1 MPQPIDLGKLRFS
14 YNGIFNNE
22 KLYEINDVVKYGGSA
37 YVYTNNI
44 SASGN
49 FPTNNTY
56 WAKMVDGIQY
66 EDDWS
71 ASAVYQVNDVVNYGP
86 QTFIALS
93 DNTNTDPSLNPN
105 TWDVFTGGIE
115 FVGVWASAATY
126 FPKQVVR
133 LGGST
138 YIAQL
143 KHTSSGSFL
152 ADHIEGKWV
161 PFTNG
166 FEYLGLWQAFRP
178 YLPGDIVNDGVSA
191 YLAVG
196 EFTSGEDFNLEKL
209 DTAKWQLFVQGA
221 DYLPSQLGQSGKIL
235 TTDGTNPLWV
245 KDVELGETVVLQ
257 KLFVGETSQAF
268 SASAGLTSPIAIFG
282 LDSGEDPYAQVSFQ
296 NASPLSSTDLIV
308 YSDSGDDLS
317 GWMDMGITGSQ
328 FEQSEFGI
336 TGAENGYIFFEAP
349 VDTTGTGNMVIATG
363 GNGTQNAIII
373 AAGGFETGRSQIVIL
388 PDDRVH
394 VEIATE
400 STSPSNGALTVLGGA
415 GIQGNLNVLG
425 NVGVQGN
432 INLVGNISVG
442 GGQFV
447 TENLSSS
454 DPLLFVG
461 NANPAND
468 YDLGFMAEQKLPSAS
483 ARALFGMERMSA
495 SSVLLETKR
504 YNISFIEVVTG
515 TNVPV
520 DAPAQV
526 ANVTLDQI
534 HDLKPGDF
542 VDITNLN
549 DSSLNGIQPIFAVT
563 STSFSFRTNVNNF
576 ELLSDAGTA
585 QYHMRAED
593 KIMVVG
599 DVVTIS
605 GASAVFNGSTKLTS
619 VNPKQIT
626 FAKPSG
632 ISASATL
639 ADHDISL
646 GTAFRNTRT
655 IFSGL
660 TKNHDNNQWYLITGL
675 EEKPLNDIDFDD
687 IDCDFL
693 HVGMLYTKYGV
704 NVFPNEGFRDVIID
718 NPIHGTMVYV
728 QDKKAQQYYSS
739 QNRWESIEFDSFVS
753 PLLLMGV

>member
-14 YNGIFNNE
+14 YNGIFDNT
-22 KLYEINDVVKYGGSA
+22 KLYEVNDVVKYGGSA
-37 YVYTNNI
+37 YVYTNNL

-49 FPTNNTY
+49 IPTNNTY
-56 WAKMVDGIQY
+56 WAKMVDGVQY

-71 ASAVYQVNDVVNYGP
+71 ASASYQVNDVVKFGP

-93 DNTNTDPSLNPN
+93 DNTNTDPSTNPSV
-105 TWDVFTGGIE
+105 WDIFTGGIE

-126 FPKQVVR
+126 YPKQVVR

-138 YIAQL
+138 YIAVQ
-143 KHTSSGSFL
+143 KHTSGASFL
-152 ADHIEGKWV
+152 VDHQAGKWT

-166 FEYLGLWQAFRP
+166 FQYLGLWQSNSP

-191 YLAVG
+191 FLAVG
-196 EFTSGEDFNLEKL
+196 EFTSGEDFELEKL

-221 DYLPSQLGQSGKIL
+221 DYLPSQLGQAGKIL

-257 KLFVGETSQAF
+257 KLFVGETAQAF
-268 SASAGLTSPIAIFG
+268 NASAVLTSPIAVFG

-296 NASPLSSTDLIV
+296 NLSPESSTDLIV
-308 YSDSGDDLS
+308 YTDRGDDSS
-317 GWMDMGITGSQ
+317 GWMDMGITGSE

-336 TGAENGYIFFEAP
+336 TGHENGYIFFEAP
-349 VDTTGTGNMVIATG
+349 ADTTGTGNMVIATG
-363 GNGTQNAIII
+363 GNGTQNAIIV
-373 AAGGFETGRSQIVIL
+373 AAGGFETGRSQMVIL

-394 VEIATE
+394 IEIATE

-415 GIQGNLNVLG
+415 GVQGNLNVLG

-432 INLVGNISVG
+432 INLVGNITVG

-461 NANPAND
+461 NANPGDN

-504 YNISFIEVVTG
+504 YNISFVEVVVG
-515 TNVPV
+515 TNVPAG
-520 DAPAQV
+520 APANV

-534 HDLKPGDF
+534 HDLEPGDF
-542 VDITNLN
+542 VEISNFSDTG
-549 DSSLNGIQPIFAVT
+549 LNGIQPIFAVT
-563 STSFSFRTNVNNF
+563 STGFSFRTNISPF
-576 ELLSDAGTA
+576 ELLADAALA
-585 QYHMRAED
+585 QYYMRPED
-593 KIMVVG
+593 KVMVVG

-605 GASAVFNGSTKLTS
+605 GASAVFNGSRKLVT
-619 VNPKQIT
+619 VNSKQIT

-646 GTAFRNTRT
+646 GVAYRDTRT

-660 TKNHDNNQWYLITGL
+660 VKNHDNDQWYLLTGL

-687 IDCDFL
+687 ISCDFL
-693 HVGMLYTKYGV
+693 HVGMLYAKYGV
-704 NVFPNEGFRDVIID
+704 NVFPNEGFRDAIID
-718 NPIHGTMVYV
+718 DPIHGTMVYV
-728 QDKKAQQYYSS
+728 QEKKAQQYYSS

>member
-14 YNGIFNNE
+14 YNGVFDNG

-49 FPTNNTY
+49 VPTNATY
-56 WAKMVDGIQY
+56 WAKMVDGVQY

-71 ASAVYQVNDVVNYGP
+71 ASATYQVNDVVKYGP
-86 QTFIALS
+86 QTYIALS
-93 DNTNTDPSLNPN
+93 DNTNTDPSTNPG
-105 TWDVFTGGIE
+105 TWDVFTGGIQ
-115 FVGVWASAATY
+115 FVGVWASASLY
-126 FPKQVVR
+126 YPKQVVR

-143 KHTSSGSFL
+143 RHTSGPSFL
-152 ADHIEGKWV
+152 ADHQAGKWT

-166 FEYLGLWQAFRP
+166 FEYLGLWTAYTA

-196 EFTSGEDFNLEKL
+196 EFTSGADFSLEKL
-209 DTAKWQLFVQGA
+209 DTTKWELFVQGA
-221 DYLPSQLGQSGKIL
+221 DYLPSQLGNSGKIL
-235 TTDGTNPLWV
+235 STDGTNPLWIR
-245 KDVELGETVVLQ
+245 DVELGETVVLE
-257 KLFVGETSQAF
+257 KLFVGQTAQAF
-268 SASAGLTSPIAIFG
+268 EASAALTSPIAIFG
-282 LDSGEDPYAQVSFQ
+282 IDSGEDAYAQVAFQ
-296 NASPLSSTDLIV
+296 NVSASSSTDVIV
-308 YSDSGDDLS
+308 YTDSGDDTS

-336 TGAENGYIFFEAP
+336 TGPENGYIFFEAP
-349 VDTTGTGNMVIATG
+349 ENTTGTGNMVIATG

-373 AAGGFETGRSQIVIL
+373 AAGGFETGRSQMVIL
-388 PDDRVH
+388 PDNRVH

-461 NANPAND
+461 NANPANT

-495 SSVLLETKR
+495 SSVLLETKV
-504 YNISFIEVVTG
+504 YNGSFVEVVVG

-520 DAPAQV
+520 GAPANV
-526 ANVTLDQI
+526 CNVTLDQI
-534 HDLKPGDF
+534 HNLEVGDF
-542 VDITNLN
+542 VNITNMT
-549 DSSLNGIQPIFAVT
+549 DGALNGVQNIIAVT
-563 STSFSFRTNVNNF
+563 GTSISFRTSVAPF
-576 ELLSDAGTA
+576 ALLSDASSV
-585 QYHMRAED
+585 QYYMRTQD
-593 KIMVVG
+593 RVLVTG
-599 DVVTIS
+599 DIITLT
-605 GASAVFNGSTKLTS
+605 GASAVFNGSRKLTS
-619 VNPKQIT
+619 VNNTQIT

-639 ADHDISL
+639 ADHNITL
-646 GTAFRNTRT
+646 GVATRNTRT

-660 TKNHDNNQWYLITGL
+660 VKNHDNNQWYLLTGL
-675 EEKPLNDIDFDD
+675 EDKPLNDIDFDEITCD
-687 IDCDFL
+687 IL

-704 NVFPNEGFRDVIID
+704 NVFPNDGFRDAIIP
-718 NPIHGTMVYV
+718 NPIHGTMVYN
-728 QDKKAQQYYSS
+728 QAKKSQQYYSS
-739 QNRWESIEFDSFVS
+739 QSRWESIEFDSFVS